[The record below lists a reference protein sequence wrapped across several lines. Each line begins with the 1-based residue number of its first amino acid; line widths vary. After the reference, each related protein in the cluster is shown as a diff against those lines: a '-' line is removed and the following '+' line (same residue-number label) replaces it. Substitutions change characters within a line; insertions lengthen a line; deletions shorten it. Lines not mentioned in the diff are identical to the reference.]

1 MMRGQRFLKEELT
14 MMTELSYYYNEEDVS
29 FYSNGIVL
37 KRYDSEDE
45 TRCDFKII
53 ADVATVY
60 DNELRVY
67 GASNG
72 EDTLYDNVNELIG
85 VADTPIP
92 IHIVNKG
99 HTLPEGERI
108 ISHFINSDNSF
119 DTWALV
125 LYESEPVLYVDY
137 DSFNEESY
145 KELTSVLSKLY
156 L

>member
-1 MMRGQRFLKEELT
+1 MLK
-14 MMTELSYYYNEEDVS
+14 ELSYYYNEDEVGIC
-29 FYSNGIVL
+29 SNGVVL
-37 KRYDSEDE
+37 KRYDEEDE
-45 TRCDFKII
+45 TRCDFKIV
-53 ADVATVY
+53 ADVATVC

-67 GASNG
+67 GSSDG
-72 EDTLYDNVNELIG
+72 EEALYDNINELVG

-99 HTLPEGERI
+99 FTLPEGERI

-125 LYESEPVLYVDY
+125 LYEPEPVLYVDY